1 MHRIKAKIDETR
13 PHTSDRIGFSQP
25 GQRRDR
31 SSHMFVEMIVACR
44 YTIGVLVLAIG
55 AATGCSSDRGG
66 SAISGPSSGP
76 TSTPVD
82 AHSQPIMVPNV
93 HALGAPI
100 FHADD
105 ERRKGVIHL
114 DLLSAAAVF
123 RPVDYD
129 IVILHVQSASV
140 PNLVLRVKSQ
150 LAASRRVVLD
160 SDGDEQGRI
169 LVSAIARAVTGGGSE
184 AEGALIFMVQEG
196 VYAVTPLETVA
207 MHRRRQTSAGKQL
220 SAGNTARYALGID

>member
-1 MHRIKAKIDETR
+1 MHRIKAKINETR
-13 PHTSDRIGFSQP
+13 PRTSDRIGFSQP
-25 GQRRDR
+25 DQRRDR
-31 SSHMFVEMIVACR
+31 SRQAFVEMVLACR
-44 YTIGVLVLAIG
+44 YTIGVLVLTIG
-55 AATGCSSDRGG
+55 AATGCSSDRED

-82 AHSQPIMVPNV
+82 AYSPPIMVPDAN
-93 HALGAPI
+93 ALGAPI

-105 ERRKGVIHL
+105 VRRKGVIHL
-114 DLLSAAAVF
+114 DLVSAAAVF

-129 IVILHVQSASV
+129 TVIFHVQSASV

-160 SDGDEQGRI
+160 SDGDEQGKT

-196 VYAVTPLETVA
+196 VYAVTPLDTVA
-207 MHRRRQTSAGKQL
+207 THRRRQTLAGKPL